1 MNSSLRLPISL
12 LMAVLLNACSSTV
25 KGPYGYT
32 NQYQQALASSEAQAS
47 PPPDS
52 SVINRF
58 AAFYNPLN
66 ATLIPEQI
74 DSIYA
79 DPVYFN
85 DTLVTLTARD
95 ELAAHLQAT
104 AEGLNSMSLTI
115 TKVINDGSDLYLRWV
130 MDARFTMLGS
140 ERLSRTI
147 GISQLRFNAQGQ
159 VIFQQDF
166 WDSSQGVDQHLPLIG
181 PITRWLRKH

>member
-1 MNSSLRLPISL
+1 MNVSMTLPL
-12 LMAVLLNACSSTV
+12 LLLAVLLSACSSAP

-32 NQYQQALASSEAQAS
+32 DQYQNALASADSGHL
-47 PPPDS
+47 PDPG
-52 SVINRF
+52 VIDRF
-58 AAFYNPLN
+58 ITFYNPLN
-66 ATLIPEQI
+66 AATLAEQI

-85 DTLVTLTARD
+85 DTLVTLTTRD
-95 ELAAHLQAT
+95 ALASHLQAT
-104 AEGLNSMSLTI
+104 AEGLNSMSLTVN
-115 TKVINDGSDLYLRWV
+115 KVMEDGTDIYLRWV
-130 MDARFTMLGS
+130 MEARFTLLGS

-147 GISQLRFNAQGQ
+147 GISQLRFNAQGK

-181 PITRWLRKH
+181 PMTRWLRKH

>member
-1 MNSSLRLPISL
+1 MNASMRLPFSL
-12 LMAVLLNACSSTV
+12 LLALLLAACSSAP

-32 NQYQQALASSEAQAS
+32 DQYQQALATADSGHT
-47 PPPDS
+47 PDTA
-52 SVINRF
+52 VIDRF
-58 AAFYNPLN
+58 IAFYNPLD
-66 ATLIPEQI
+66 ATTIAEQI

-85 DTLVTLTARD
+85 DTLVTLTTRD

-104 AEGLNSMSLTI
+104 AESLNSMSLTVNGI
-115 TKVINDGSDLYLRWV
+115 MEDGSNVYLRWV
-130 MDARFTMLGS
+130 MEARFNLLGT

-147 GISQLRFNAQGQ
+147 GISQLRFNTQGK

-166 WDSSQGVDQHLPLIG
+166 WDSSQGVDQHLPIIG
-181 PITRWLRKH
+181 PMTRWLRKH